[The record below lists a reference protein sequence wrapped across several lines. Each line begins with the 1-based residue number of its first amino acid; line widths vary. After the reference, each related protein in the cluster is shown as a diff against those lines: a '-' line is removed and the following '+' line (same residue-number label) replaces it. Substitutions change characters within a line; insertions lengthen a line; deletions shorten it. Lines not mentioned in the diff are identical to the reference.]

1 MGSLKKLDLEPNEIY
16 NVSFNIKQGN
26 KTVDTLRFFQTQV
39 PKLYNINT
47 PNYSAFSQVTEKPDA
62 VQKKDKYSGGG
73 FVGGSANTILV
84 TSVKV
89 KVTKGGSFSEGQ
101 LNSTPSDVVFDFT
114 IGLESEPKMMGYVLS
129 GFDEESVLKLLNN
142 RSDYRAEGKN
152 LRLSLTLAQVDPA
165 SKRTETLKQVTDT
178 VSLLEDIK
186 YKDSILKVNKLP
198 KSFKPGASRVVLR
211 TGNSYV
217 FPAGFVVSKAS
228 VSGGVYLLM
237 GSAAIIGVTAP
248 KNIPFVTDFRVQNDF
263 DGDIYKKLVAISN
276 LTNDKGV
283 VTGTRY
289 YTKNHPTFVHQ
300 TFAEWKA
307 PSVTSKYTFSQN
319 NYITS
324 SVNNPNV
331 IESLIWEDTV
341 RDYIYFVIADRAKK
355 DDYYYFGNYGD
366 ITAAVGNTP
375 LTGTIKFSPSKPP
388 DAPEEVT
395 TPQEPTF
402 PRTSGRK
409 LFYDS
414 SLVERNTET
423 FPDLKRPIIVRFALA
438 RYTKTT
444 SGWSGEWLPL
454 NAKTA
459 DDILSLPEAL
469 E

>member
-47 PNYSAFSQVTEKPDA
+47 PNYSAFSQITEKPDA
-62 VQKKDKYSGGG
+62 VQKKDSYKDGG
-73 FVGGSANTILV
+73 FVGGSSVEIKV
-84 TSVKV
+84 TSVKLNII
-89 KVTKGGSFSEGQ
+89 KSGSFSEGE
-101 LNSTPSDVVFDFT
+101 LNSTPNDVLLDFT
-114 IGLESEPKMMGYVLS
+114 IGLASEPKMMGYTIS
-129 GFDEESVLKLLNN
+129 GFTGYLSVLNN
-142 RSDYRAEGKN
+142 RTDYRAVGKT
-152 LRLSLTLAQVDPA
+152 LKVSLTLADVDSSSQRQTTTSTVNDTIA
-165 SKRTETLKQVTDT
+165 LKEAIKKGDT
-178 VSLLEDIK
+178 IIK
-186 YKDSILKVNKLP
+186 IDKLP
-198 KSFKPGASRVVLR
+198 KSFVPGLTQITVYTAKNLNVFGKGAVVIGKAPS
-211 TGNSYV
+211 GNDVYISV
-217 FPAGFVVSKAS
+217 GSKAGEA
-228 VSGGVYLLM
+228 VSL
-237 GSAAIIGVTAP
+237 P
-248 KNIPFVTDFRVQNDF
+248 KSIFFKTVFEEANDF
-263 DGDIYKKLVAISN
+263 SGE
-276 LTNDKGV
+276 T
-283 VTGTRY
+283 
-289 YTKNHPTFVHQ
+289 YTKLKNLQDLSKKGDKTGKVYTSGFPIFEHQ

-307 PSVTSKYTFSQN
+307 PTVTSKYTFSQN

-331 IESLIWEDTV
+331 LESLIWEDTV
-341 RDYIYFVIADRAKK
+341 RDYIYFVIADNAKK
-355 DDYYYFGNYGD
+355 DDYYYFGNYGK

-388 DAPEEVT
+388 NAPDDVT
-395 TPQEPTF
+395 SPNTKTF
-402 PRTSGRK
+402 DRTSGRI

-414 SLVERNTET
+414 SLVERNTEA

-444 SGWSGEWLPL
+444 SGWSGQWLPL

>member
-62 VQKKDKYSGGG
+62 VQKKDTYSGGG
-73 FVGGSANTILV
+73 FVGGSSVPINV
-84 TSVKV
+84 TSVKLNII
-89 KVTKGGSFSEGQ
+89 KSGSFSEGE
-101 LNSTPSDVVFDFT
+101 LNSTPNDVLLDFT
-114 IGLESEPKMMGYVLS
+114 IGLESEPKMMGYTIS
-129 GFDEESVLKLLNN
+129 GFTGYLSVLNN
-142 RSDYRAEGKN
+142 RTDYRAVGKT
-152 LRLSLTLAQVDPA
+152 LKVSLTLADVD
-165 SKRTETLKQVTDT
+165 SSSQRQTTTDT
-178 VSLLEDIK
+178 VNDTIALKEAIK
-186 YKDSILKVNKLP
+186 KGDTIIKIDKLP
-198 KSFKPGASRVVLR
+198 KSFVPGLTQITVYTAKGFNVFGKGAVVIGKAPS
-211 TGNSYV
+211 GNDVYISV
-217 FPAGFVVSKAS
+217 GSKAGEG
-228 VSGGVYLLM
+228 VSM
-237 GSAAIIGVTAP
+237 P
-248 KNIPFVTDFRVQNDF
+248 KSIFFKTVFEVANDF
-263 DGDIYKKLVAISN
+263 SGETYTKLKKLQELSKKG
-276 LTNDKGV
+276 DK
-283 VTGTRY
+283 TGKV
-289 YTKNHPTFVHQ
+289 YTKNFPIFEHQ

-307 PSVTSKYTFSQN
+307 PTVTSKYTFSQN

-331 IESLIWEDTV
+331 LESLIWEDTV
-341 RDYIYFVIADRAKK
+341 RDYIYFVIADRAKDK
-355 DDYYYFGNYGD
+355 DYYYFGNYGS
-366 ITAAVGNTP
+366 ITAAVGNIP

-388 DAPEEVT
+388 NAPDDVT
-395 TPQEPTF
+395 SPNTKTF
-402 PRTSGRK
+402 DRTSGRI

-414 SLVERNTET
+414 SLVERNTEA